1 MEGLIPFVIRSIRK
15 QRLYNS
21 YRCLS
26 DGSTR
31 SYHLLTGGDS
41 FDSPTHQRT
50 QSELPQLPAAE
61 FMDQRSGVELAGSHS
76 MNKVSRVVSTATAAN
91 GSNVANSYYPQ
102 FNKEVNAGF
111 STLRHRR

>member
-1 MEGLIPFVIRSIRK
+1 MEGLIPYIIHSVRK

-31 SYHLLTGGDS
+31 SYHLLAGGDS
-41 FDSPTHQRT
+41 SDGSAHRQT

-61 FMDQRSGVELAGSHS
+61 FKEQRSGLELARSHS
-76 MNKVSRVVSTATAAN
+76 TNKGSMVSTATAAN
-91 GSNVANSYYPQ
+91 GLNVAGSYYPQ
-102 FNKEVNAGF
+102 INKDANAGF

>member
-1 MEGLIPFVIRSIRK
+1 MEGLIPYVIRSIRK

-31 SYHLLTGGDS
+31 SYHLLAGGDS
-41 FDSPTHQRT
+41 LDGSAHRRT
-50 QSELPQLPAAE
+50 QSELPQPPAAE
-61 FMDQRSGVELAGSHS
+61 FMGQRSGVELARSHT
-76 MNKVSRVVSTATAAN
+76 MNKGSVASTATAAN
-91 GSNVANSYYPQ
+91 GSNVASSYYPQ
-102 FNKEVNAGF
+102 INKDMSAGF